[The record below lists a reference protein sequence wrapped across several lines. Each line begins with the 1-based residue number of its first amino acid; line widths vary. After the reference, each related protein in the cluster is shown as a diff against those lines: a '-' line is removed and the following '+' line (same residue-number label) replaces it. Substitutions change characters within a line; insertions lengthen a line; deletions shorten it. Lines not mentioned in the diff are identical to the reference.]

1 MAKRFSIPVCALER
15 NGHNMETI
23 KKFIKADKAQI
34 KEIREVEEQC
44 RSHDRLTGIISL
56 DASLNFKKDMKSLF
70 LLYDSSKLV
79 SFLTIF
85 APDYSTAE
93 ISAITL
99 PEYRRRGYF
108 DTLFVKVAE
117 EIKKYAIGDV
127 IFVCERRSDDGFE
140 TVVKYGAKL
149 SHTEYSLKYKGDM
162 ASLFE
167 YPFKLELYKCSVED
181 IGMVAQLDAAIFG
194 METEEAK
201 SFAFNTMNAENRT
214 QFAVKLGEKAIGL
227 VSAGEEDGNVTI
239 YGLGILPEY
248 RGRGY
253 GKELLYLILKHL
265 VEQGYQSIG
274 IEVDSLNETANKLYF
289 SSGFETETTVDYY
302 RKKL

>member
-1 MAKRFSIPVCALER
+1 
-15 NGHNMETI
+15 
-23 KKFIKADKAQI
+23 
-34 KEIREVEEQC
+34 
-44 RSHDRLTGIISL
+44 
-56 DASLNFKKDMKSLF
+56 
-70 LLYDSSKLV
+70 
-79 SFLTIF
+79 
-85 APDYSTAE
+85 
-93 ISAITL
+93 
-99 PEYRRRGYF
+99 
-108 DTLFVKVAE
+108 
-117 EIKKYAIGDV
+117 
-127 IFVCERRSDDGFE
+127 
-140 TVVKYGAKL
+140 
-149 SHTEYSLKYKGDM
+149 M